1 MTTLQTDTLVDQYFH
16 EIEDSVGLSAED
28 EIKIAKKIQLGDE
41 KALTELVKANLR
53 FVVSVAKQYQNL
65 GLPLSDLI
73 NEGNLGLII
82 AAKRFDGTKGFKFI
96 SYAVWCIRQS
106 ILQALAE
113 QSRIVRLPLNRIGEL
128 TRVNKILS
136 KLEQRLGRPPEV
148 DEIAEE
154 LEVEPGDMDLLLR
167 LAQRPVSLETPCDDS
182 EPDRCF
188 GDLIPD
194 DSGLSSEEMLS
205 EEELKDEIRRAMH
218 ALTEGE
224 ARVLRMYYGL
234 DGHEPMTLEEI
245 GAYVGRTRERVRQIK
260 EKALQKLRHP
270 ARSDSLKEYYGD

>member
-41 KALTELVKANLR
+41 KALTELVRANLR

-96 SYAVWCIRQS
+96 SYAVWWIRQS

-205 EEELKDEIRRAMH
+205 EEELKGEIRRAMH